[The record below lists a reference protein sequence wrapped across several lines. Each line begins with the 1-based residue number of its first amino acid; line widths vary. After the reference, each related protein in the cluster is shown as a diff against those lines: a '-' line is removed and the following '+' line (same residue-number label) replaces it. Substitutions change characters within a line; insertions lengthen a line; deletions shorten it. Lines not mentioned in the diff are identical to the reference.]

1 MGGLCSCLVQALTNE
16 DKVMQRT
23 FCELMLEIVEDN
35 ETLLSIFWW
44 LSDFPLEW
52 QSQPSLWAHLGSII
66 SHMKQLG
73 MKEIP
78 IR

>member
-1 MGGLCSCLVQALTNE
+1 MGGLCSCLVQAFTNE

-23 FCELMLEIVEDN
+23 FCELMLEMVEDN
-35 ETLLSIFWW
+35 ETLLSIFLVAKR
-44 LSDFPLEW
+44 LSIGVAK
-52 QSQPSLWAHLGSII
+52 STITIHLGSII